1 MTETNRRFTD
11 TTTDINDLI
20 MGEDDPKQRAFLIVL
35 NSINQSL
42 IANTHTIRDVSEKL
56 EQHLTNFENHARD
69 EEAMINKGRGM
80 WKVAAWVIGIAQVIG
95 LGIWNQAHGEL
106 SDIKTAVNVG
116 QATLAKH
123 DVRITVLEKVA
134 VP

>member
-11 TTTDINDLI
+11 TSSDINDLI

-42 IANTHTIRDVSEKL
+42 IANTHTIKDVSEKL

-80 WKVAAWVIGIAQVIG
+80 WKVAAWVIGGAQVVG

-106 SDIKTAVNVG
+106 NEIKTAVITD

-123 DVRITVLEKVA
+123 ETRITVLEKA
-134 VP
+134 TTP